1 MTDKVIDSG
10 LNIDSSYARELEGLY
25 VSFQG
30 DLAPKPELIKLNHA
44 LADELGLAVEQLEE
58 TKLAALLSGGNV
70 PVGGAPLAQAYAGHQ
85 FGGFSPQLGDGRALL
100 LAEVID
106 KKSARR
112 DIHLKGS
119 GRTIFSRGGDGKAVL
134 GPILREYLL
143 AEAMHRLGVPT
154 TRGLAVVTT
163 GETIMRSQPLPG
175 AVLARVAK
183 SHIRVGSFQFVAA
196 RGDTKKLAIL
206 ADYTIARHFPSIQ
219 QADDRYLKLLIQ
231 VCERQA
237 FLMAKWMSVGFVH
250 GVMNTDNITI
260 SGETIDYGP
269 CAFLDVFDP
278 SAVFSSIDT
287 HMRYAYA
294 KQPSMALWGL
304 TRFAETLLPLIDR
317 DEKCAIE
324 LVAPVLN
331 DFEQAYQRQWL
342 ICMRAKLGL
351 QTAQSDDVTLIND
364 LLTLMVNDE
373 VDFTHLF
380 RALSGLLVGSET
392 ALNLFA
398 NKAAF
403 KQWQVLWMERLADEP
418 ITIDER
424 AVLMRNVNPMYIPR
438 NHLVEEVISA
448 AEQQGDFKPFEKLLE
463 VLDKPFTKRE
473 GLNRFAQA
481 APESFGA
488 YETFCG
494 T

>member
-1 MTDKVIDSG
+1 MPNIDSG
-10 LNIDSSYARELEGLY
+10 LQIDSSYANALEGMY
-25 VSFQG
+25 VSFKG
-30 DLAPKPELIKLNHA
+30 DLAPKPQLVKLNRA
-44 LADELGLAVEQLEE
+44 LADELGLAVDKLEE
-58 TKLAALLSGGNV
+58 AQLAALLSGGNV
-70 PVGGAPLAQAYAGHQ
+70 PLGGAPLAQAYAGHQ

-119 GRTIFSRGGDGKAVL
+119 GRTIFSSGGDGKAVL
-134 GPILREYLL
+134 GPVLREYLL
-143 AEAMHRLGVPT
+143 AEAMHSLGVPT
-154 TRGLAVVTT
+154 TRALAVVST
-163 GETIMRSQPLPG
+163 GETIMRTQPLPG

-183 SHIRVGSFQFVAA
+183 SHIRVGSFQFLAA
-196 RGDTKKLAIL
+196 RGNTKKLTAL
-206 ADYTIARHFPSIQ
+206 AEYTLARHFPNIQ
-219 QADDRYLKLLIQ
+219 DTANRYLKLLTQ

-237 FLMAKWMSVGFVH
+237 FLVAKWMSVGFVH

-278 SAVFSSIDT
+278 SIAFSSIDT
-287 HMRYAYA
+287 QRRYAYA

-304 TRFAETLLPLIDR
+304 TRFAETLLPLIDQ
-317 DEKCAIE
+317 DETRAVE
-324 LVAPVLN
+324 LVTVVLN
-331 DFEQAYQRQWL
+331 DFEAAYQRQWL

-351 QTAQSDDVTLIND
+351 QTAQSDDVTLINK
-364 LLTLMVNDE
+364 LLTLMVEDE

-380 RALSGLLVGSET
+380 RALSGLLVDNET
-392 ALNLFA
+392 ALNLFK

-403 KQWQVLWMERLADEP
+403 QQWQLLWLERLADEP
-418 ITIDER
+418 IAIDER
-424 AVLMRNVNPMYIPR
+424 SLLMRNVNPMYIPR

-448 AEQQGDFKPFEKLLE
+448 AEQEGDFKPFEKLLE

-473 GLNRFAQA
+473 GLSRFAQA
-481 APESFGA
+481 APESFGDYA
-488 YETFCG
+488 TFCG